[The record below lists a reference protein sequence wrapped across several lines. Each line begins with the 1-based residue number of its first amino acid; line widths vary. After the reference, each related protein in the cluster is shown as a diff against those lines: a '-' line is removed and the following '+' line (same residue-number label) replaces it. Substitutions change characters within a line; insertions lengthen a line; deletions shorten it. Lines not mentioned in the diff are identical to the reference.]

1 MDKYQIRRALGVL
14 AIMSMLIHLVI
25 VFMGAAVDPYP
36 IFSDETTPD
45 YTVCCAGFLLI
56 AVFVLSGVNAV
67 DMIFPLHQ
75 SIGKWVSLL
84 LIAIFILF
92 GVAYFISNKSTLP
105 MNINT
110 LLFVIYGGVAP
121 TTAYF
126 TSEDT

>member
-1 MDKYQIRRALGVL
+1 MDTNQIRRALGIL
-14 AIMSMLIHLVI
+14 AIMSMLIHIVI

-36 IFSDETTPD
+36 NFSDETTPD

-56 AVFVLSGVNAV
+56 AVFLLSGVNALE
-67 DMIFPLHQ
+67 MIFTLRKP
-75 SIGKWVSLL
+75 IGKWASLV

-92 GVAYFISNKSTLP
+92 GVAYFISNKFTLP

-110 LLFVIYGGVAP
+110 LLFVVYGCVAP
-121 TTAYF
+121 FVAYF